1 LATKILELVGELS
14 EPGLDVVG
22 HGRRGLRPRGLKG
35 YGRFALVPSE

>member
-22 HGRRGLRPRGLKG
+22 HGRRGLRRGDLRVMG
-35 YGRFALVPSE
+35 GLL